1 MKKLE
6 AKKDGNGNII
16 ISEDSFEKLL
26 ACLDNQKF
34 VGEAPQ
40 NGDSLAIGEEAY
52 YTTQADIQTVIDE
65 YNREC
70 RKILHQKYIF
80 STKEDDYFLLKKYE
94 YQDNISPWNGN
105 DIALVYQLFK
115 DTRILYKENRELLPL
130 DGSEKIMEGTTPIGK
145 DRDGWLAVE
154 IEPQPWLIERPMRYD
169 GDYLTISE
177 DGINNRPWKKEEI
190 EQIKKIFNN

>member
-130 DGSEKIMEGTTPIGK
+130 DGSEVIMEGTTPIGK
-145 DRDGWLAVE
+145 DRDGWFAE
-154 IEPQPWLIERPMRYD
+154 EPEPMPWLIESPMMYD

-190 EQIKKIFNN
+190 ESIKKVFNK